1 MISFHT
7 TVYGAHYIRF
17 TEQDVVDT
25 KELLE
30 DVVYAD
36 FAGDGTLVGV
46 QIFSEDSELR
56 DFLNDFDS
64 QEEDINDD
72 EDDSKRSSDQ
82 ASKK

>member
-17 TEQDVVDT
+17 SEQDVANT

-36 FAGDGTLVGV
+36 FAADGTLVGV
-46 QIFSEDSELR
+46 QVFSEDSELR
-56 DFLNDFDS
+56 DFLNDVDNANEPES
-64 QEEDINDD
+64 EENI
-72 EDDSKRSSDQ
+72 S
-82 ASKK
+82 

>member
-17 TEQDVVDT
+17 SDQEVANT

-36 FAGDGTLVGV
+36 FAADGALVGV
-46 QIFSEDSELR
+46 QVFSEDSELR
-56 DFLNDFDS
+56 DFLNDVDNANEPED
-64 QEEDINDD
+64 EEDN
-72 EDDSKRSSDQ
+72 
-82 ASKK
+82 AT